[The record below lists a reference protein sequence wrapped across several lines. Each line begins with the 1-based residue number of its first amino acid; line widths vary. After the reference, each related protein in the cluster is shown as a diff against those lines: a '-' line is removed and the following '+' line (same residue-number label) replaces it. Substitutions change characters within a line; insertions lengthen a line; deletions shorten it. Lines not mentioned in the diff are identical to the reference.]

1 MCSRW
6 GLVEIQTTRRQSW
19 HHLPASRMWSSN
31 GEEGLGWMS
40 QRQRRLILG
49 EPELLPARLAILFV
63 ADATRAVSL
72 EVEILAVGVSLAPP
86 AATLD
91 TVLLGE
97 DDQLG
102 RRSWVAA
109 SIAGQLRKRSG
120 DSDGVMCSPN

>member
-1 MCSRW
+1 
-6 GLVEIQTTRRQSW
+6 
-19 HHLPASRMWSSN
+19 
-31 GEEGLGWMS
+31 MS

-91 TVLLGE
+91 TVLFGE
-97 DDQLG
+97 VGLSVVNSALQRPPG
-102 RRSWVAA
+102 TVSSKPSTSSGFETNCRSWRSVLANF
-109 SIAGQLRKRSG
+109 SIRKFWFIVRSQM
-120 DSDGVMCSPN
+120 DFNLLHSST